1 MKPIQAVRA
10 LLSLGAGIYIT
21 FTQAHGATTGLTALA
36 FFGIGL
42 AVFEGA
48 IAFSFMKRKTVIE
61 HVVLSITALLVG
73 GFAAQNLIENNTSHD
88 QAAQVFNLL
97 AICWGFA
104 SGALEL
110 YFARQQGISKSD
122 RRDRTITAVLT
133 LALAV
138 LLAAWPLDIVSAVG
152 FFSAYLMI
160 TGVHLAIAATTPS
173 SKGADS
179 KKSAGKK
186 SKS

>member
-1 MKPIQAVRA
+1 VKPIQAVRA

-21 FTQAHGATTGLTALA
+21 FTQEHGAKTGLIALA

-42 AVFEGA
+42 AIFEGA
-48 IAFSFMKRKTVIE
+48 IAFSFLKRKTVIE

-73 GFAAQNLIENNTSHD
+73 GFAAQNLIENNTSRD

-97 AICWGFA
+97 VICWGFA

-110 YFARQQGISKSD
+110 YFARQKGTGKAD
-122 RRDRTITAVLT
+122 RRDRTITGFLT

-160 TGVHLAIAATTPS
+160 TGVHLAISATTPAERG
-173 SKGADS
+173 GA